1 MKSMNSGPPQ
11 LWEMFLPVVSIRS
24 RTSQPIYYPKGF
36 WKPHLDLYFTGV
48 FQHHLLQF
56 FILFTIFFIRVFKLI
71 LSISIRMRLLCQ
83 KGFDPHWRHCFI
95 ASLFQSFTYHFSLQ
109 FCSSYW
115 QHWIAASSQQQRY
128 CQVNLARSACGGP
141 ILESRLWKDQP
152 ALFGSETLSCDSAY
166 WTAAQF
172 GHRAYIHLRKYCY
185 FLLGRIHCILVVIH
199 FWLTK
204 SFPF

>member
-1 MKSMNSGPPQ
+1 MKSMSSGPPQ

-36 WKPHLDLYFTGV
+36 WKPHLDLC
-48 FQHHLLQF
+48 
-56 FILFTIFFIRVFKLI
+56 

-95 ASLFQSFTYHFSLQ
+95 ASLFQSFALHFSLQ
-109 FCSSYW
+109 FCSIYW

-141 ILESRLWKDQP
+141 ILESRLSKDQP
-152 ALFGSETLSCDSAY
+152 ALFGLETLSCDSAY

-185 FLLGRIHCILVVIH
+185 FLQGQIHCISVAIH